1 MVLWGMVVGAAAVI
15 ILLALT
21 PTVWPTEDDRGG
33 RLRASMAVL
42 EHGGP
47 LLTGRHGPRGSY
59 YAVDYGDDEGE
70 FVYIPLLSRLLG
82 VADPVSMLRDLYIAL
97 VALSIV
103 LYPSIFY
110 RLSRSWLAG
119 LAAPLMLLVCILSLG
134 FIDIYWI
141 PAWGALTLLP
151 LIFLLARHWPRYGL
165 VAIAGISLAASWL
178 SSIRSYSGFGIA
190 VAGAIVLLL
199 QRWRWWRL
207 LPALA
212 MVAVIYIS
220 INTFVF
226 SAIRADRAHRLGS
239 VARTLDLT
247 SAHTLWHSIYAG
259 FGYLPN
265 SYGMRFLDTVPRE
278 RVEREA
284 PGTPFLSSRYEAII
298 RRAYSRLIADHPGE
312 ALRQYAG
319 KALVVVADST
329 PYLLLML
336 LTLPAALL
344 LGPDARMIRRW
355 CLLAIPP
362 LIVGCLPVVLALPR
376 QAYEEGLYGVIG
388 TIDIVGLCWALG
400 RLQGAASTPQG
411 LRRALARATPSW
423 RSFAR
428 SRTPGWRSARLSL
441 AAILVLIAV
450 AVGGAAVRGEADRWQ
465 HDPSGVLMEHLA
477 I

>member
-1 MVLWGMVVGAAAVI
+1 MVLWGVVVGTVAVI
-15 ILLALT
+15 ILLAVT
-21 PTVWPTEDDRGG
+21 PPVWPTEDDRGG
-33 RLRASMAVL
+33 RLRASMVVL
-42 EHGGP
+42 ESGGP
-47 LLTGRHGPRGSY
+47 LLTGRNGPRGSY
-59 YAVDYGDDEGE
+59 YAVDFGDDEGE
-70 FVYIPLLSRLLG
+70 FVYIPLLSRLFG

-97 VALSIV
+97 VALSV
-103 LYPSIFY
+103 LLYPSIFY
-110 RLSRSWLAG
+110 RLSRSWLAA
-119 LAAPLMLLVCILSLG
+119 LAAPLMFLVCILSLG
-134 FIDIYWI
+134 FIDLYWI

-151 LIFLLARHWPRYGL
+151 LVFLLARDWPRFGL
-165 VAIAGISLAASWL
+165 LAIAGISLAASWL

-190 VAGAIVLLL
+190 VAAAIVLLL

-226 SAIRADRAHRLGS
+226 SAIRADREHRLGA
-239 VARTLDLT
+239 VAKTLDLT

-265 SYGMRFLDTVPRE
+265 SYGMRFSDTVPYELVQR
-278 RVEREA
+278 RA

-298 RRAYSRLIADHPGE
+298 RSAYFRLLADHPGE
-312 ALRQYAG
+312 ALKQYAG
-319 KALVVVADST
+319 KALVVLADTT
-329 PYLLLML
+329 PYLLLLL

-344 LGPDARMIRRW
+344 LGPDARVFRRW

-362 LIVGCLPVVLALPR
+362 LLVGSVPVVLALPR
-376 QAYEEGLYGVIG
+376 QAYEQGLYGVIG
-388 TIDIVGLCWALG
+388 TLDIIGLCWVL
-400 RLQGAASTPQG
+400 RWLQGAASTHQG
-411 LRRALARATPSW
+411 LRGVLGTELSW
-423 RSFAR
+423 SSLVR

-450 AVGGAAVRGEADRWQ
+450 AAGGGAVRGEADRWQ
-465 HDPSGVLMEHLA
+465 HDPSGVLMEHLS